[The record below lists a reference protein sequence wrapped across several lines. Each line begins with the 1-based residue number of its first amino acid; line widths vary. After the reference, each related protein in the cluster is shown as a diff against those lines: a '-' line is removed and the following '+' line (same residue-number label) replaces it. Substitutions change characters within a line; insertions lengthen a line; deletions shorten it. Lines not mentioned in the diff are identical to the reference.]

1 MLRQRI
7 KDIAKDSS
15 IYGISKVLGQL
26 VSFFLIPLYTE
37 YLTQEEYGILSII
50 GITSV
55 SITYIMNFGIDSATY
70 RYAALSKD
78 EAQQRQYINNA
89 RFLTILFA
97 LLFSLFYFIFLSELN
112 AIVLTKQTPKLYMML
127 GLGLS
132 LPATF
137 SSVVS
142 ANLRINRKVKI
153 VAISS
158 LLNVFT
164 TILVTLLLVV
174 KFKMGM
180 LGSLLGNLSGNLLSS
195 LFIVIR
201 APRFSYTDINV
212 EKIKDL
218 LRYSTPTLLAQLF
231 GLTIPLYSQWS
242 IKELLSLHELGL
254 YAIALKFTIPLTVV
268 LTMFQQAYAPYKF
281 QILKTDKDPKKVFI
295 QIMNLFVMCF
305 GIGIIMVTLFGGDV
319 LKLMTASSYHEAA
332 FFVFYLALIPFAQG
346 LYFMFSTGIEFS
358 KSPAFRPLISGLGL
372 ITVLMLNNYLIKKFG
387 VPGAAISIVCSWLSM
402 ALGNLI
408 YSQFL
413 YRIKYNWFLI
423 LGVLAGTITIGF
435 MINKYLQEMF
445 LMKMGIMI
453 AIAGGAFLL
462 AKKMTNGKLS
472 LGFIKA
478 FSTKKLNE

>member
-1 MLRQRI
+1 
-7 KDIAKDSS
+7 
-15 IYGISKVLGQL
+15 
-26 VSFFLIPLYTE
+26 
-37 YLTQEEYGILSII
+37 
-50 GITSV
+50 
-55 SITYIMNFGIDSATY
+55 
-70 RYAALSKD
+70 
-78 EAQQRQYINNA
+78 
-89 RFLTILFA
+89 
-97 LLFSLFYFIFLSELN
+97 
-112 AIVLTKQTPKLYMML
+112 L
-127 GLGLS
+127 GLCLS
-132 LPATF
+132 LPSTF

-142 ANLRINRKVKI
+142 ASFRINRKVKI
-153 VAISS
+153 IATSS
-158 LLNVFT
+158 LLNVASS
-164 TILVTLLLVV
+164 IIMTLLLVI

-180 LGSLLGNLSGNLLSS
+180 LGSLLGNLTGNLLAS

-201 APRFSYTDINV
+201 APRFTFPDINF
-212 EKIKDL
+212 EKVKDL

-242 IKELLSLHELGL
+242 IKDLLSLQQLGL

-295 QIMNLFVMCF
+295 QIMNLFVFCF
-305 GIGIIMVTLFGGDV
+305 GTGIIIVTLFAGDV
-319 LKLMTASSYHEAA
+319 LKFMTAPSYHESAI
-332 FFVFYLALIPFAQG
+332 FVFYLALIPFAQG
-346 LYFMFSTGIEFS
+346 LYFMFSTGMEFA
-358 KSPAFRPLISGLGL
+358 KSPVYRPLISGLGL
-372 ITVLMLNNYLIKKFG
+372 LTVLILNKYLIEKFG
-387 VPGAAISIVCSWLSM
+387 IPGAAISIVCSWLSM

-423 LGVLAGTITIGF
+423 FGVVAGTITIGF